1 MSAPRVIAE
10 LVVTGIRVL
19 GKATAA
25 AGAQAVRNFKVKP
38 EGAVASTSTSGG
50 GGKGNITSQ
59 LNMSLD
65 EAHLILNVKKDDPM
79 EIIQK
84 NYERIFAANGPPAPP
99 AAEAVANAG
108 AAAAAQA
115 RRSTASA
122 RKSKIP
128 THSHYLHSKV
138 YRALERIK
146 AEREAD
152 APPPPTETAGGG
164 VGSEATEA
172 RPAAEAETAKPEEKK
187 PEPEYKKPPP
197 VQGGGTIEL

>member
-38 EGAVASTSTSGG
+38 EGAAAATSSPSGG
-50 GGKGNITSQ
+50 GGKGAITSQ

-79 EIIQK
+79 DIIQK

-99 AAEAVANAG
+99 AADAVAKAG

-115 RRSTASA
+115 RRSTAAASA
-122 RKSKIP
+122 KKSKIP

-138 YRALERIK
+138 FRALERIK

-152 APPPPTETAGGG
+152 APPSPPSATTA
-164 VGSEATEA
+164 EAA
-172 RPAAEAETAKPEEKK
+172 AETASEVKEEVKEEVKK
-187 PEPEYKKPPP
+187 PEPEYKKPGPAHS
-197 VQGGGTIEL
+197 GRTIEL